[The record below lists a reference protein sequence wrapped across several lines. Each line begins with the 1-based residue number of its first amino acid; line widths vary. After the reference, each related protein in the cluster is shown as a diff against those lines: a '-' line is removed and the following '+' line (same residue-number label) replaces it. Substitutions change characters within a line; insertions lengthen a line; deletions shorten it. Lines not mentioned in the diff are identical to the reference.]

1 MKQVRMKI
9 FGIVLLVVGSLW
21 ALVAFNT
28 DTTVRTESQFIGST
42 YIPSQKVHNIGKMD
56 ERRNHLML
64 SALVIVV
71 GVILFAVGK
80 SKQLPSESPI
90 GEVKIEGSKN
100 RQYRDERNIQ
110 IGKYQLFLTEKYS
123 IQKNATLE
131 KYVVDDNLF
140 ETLEDALRY
149 ADGKETQEIQ
159 ESFERLKDAFMIS
172 IVTQNSNASF
182 SGIKVNDIL
191 LTYNETSITNDQ
203 DIADAISSV
212 SKPDASLVV
221 LRERERITIKVRSGS
236 LGIFGSVVAL
246 DSNAYEARVKS
257 LQAPSSIL

>member
-1 MKQVRMKI
+1 MRTL
-9 FGIVLLVVGSLW
+9 GIVLLMAGLLW
-21 ALVAFNT
+21 TLIAFNA
-28 DTTVRTESQFIGST
+28 DTTVTTESQFIGST

-71 GVILFAVGK
+71 GVILFAISK

-100 RQYRDERNIQ
+100 RQYRDERNIH

-131 KYVVDDNLF
+131 KYVLDDNLF

-159 ESFERLKDAFMIS
+159 RTYESLKNAYLIS
-172 IVTQNSNASF
+172 SVTENSNASF
-182 SGIKVNDIL
+182 SGIKVNDIV
-191 LTYNETSITNDQ
+191 LTYNGTSITKDQ
-203 DIADAISSV
+203 DITDAISSI
-212 SKPDASLVV
+212 SEPNASLVV
-221 LRERERITIKVRSGS
+221 LRGGEMMAIKIRSGR
-236 LGIFGSVVAL
+236 LGIDGSVVAL
-246 DSNAYEARVKS
+246 DSNAYETRVKE
-257 LQAPSSIL
+257 LEALGSIA